1 MPSGTLIDYDPAAG
15 RILWHF
21 RTNANV
27 SNGPMAYELDG
38 KQFRVAAAGKTLFAF
53 TLKQADTSSLRLTTQ
68 SSQLIAP
75 KRKNRRDRR
84 FLLSNWHRPTGS
96 RHFNCPYT
104 LQPSCHEPRR
114 YELSLAAGANEPRR

>member
-27 SNGPMAYELDG
+27 SNEPMAYELDG

-53 TLKQADTSSLRLTTQ
+53 TLKQADTGSLRLTAHSPKTQ
-68 SSQLIAP
+68 KPAGPALPSFELAPAHRFAPLQLPLYPA
-75 KRKNRRDRR
+75 
-84 FLLSNWHRPTGS
+84 TVM
-96 RHFNCPYT
+96 
-104 LQPSCHEPRR
+104 PRTATVCAFTYR
-114 YELSLAAGANEPRR
+114 GCK